1 MNKEIKV
8 LHIISSLGQGG
19 AERQLIE
26 LVKQNKNHAICQL
39 ISGGVY
45 EKELK
50 KQKTVIFDLK
60 CKKSIFDIFCLY
72 RLYKIMKSYKPD
84 IVNTWMYHS
93 SLLEVFLRKITLK
106 NDIPLIWGLRCSNM
120 ETSYYSKVLK
130 LVINGCKYFSQTPNI
145 IINNSVA
152 GMNFHKSIGFKNNN
166 IVIFNGIDINKFS
179 ANNKFRINFRNK
191 FNINK
196 GVKVLLCVGRVDPM
210 KDHDTLLKAFKKIK
224 SNFSSTV
231 LILAGMGTENIN
243 ETNGV
248 IALGPREDISHVYA
262 ACDVI
267 ISSSAFGEGFSNAL
281 AEGMASSL
289 IPIATNV
296 GDSKYI
302 VGNAGKVINPMNV
315 DELYDAIKEVLEL
328 NEQDFITRKIL
339 AKNRINGKFNKLKML
354 DSYNKLYNKLLEE

>member
-1 MNKEIKV
+1 MKKNIKV
-8 LHIISSLGQGG
+8 LHLISSLEQGG
-19 AERQLIE
+19 AERQLVE
-26 LVKQNKNHAICQL
+26 LVKENKNHAICQL
-39 ISGGVY
+39 IPGGFY
-45 EKELK
+45 EEELNNNQTIIFNLNIK
-50 KQKTVIFDLK
+50 KNSFNIMF
-60 CKKSIFDIFCLY
+60 LY
-72 RLYKIMKSYKPD
+72 KLYKIIKNYKPD
-84 IVNTWMYHS
+84 IINTWMYHS
-93 SLLEVFLRKITLK
+93 SLLEVFLRKITFK
-106 NDIPLIWGLRCSNM
+106 NDIPLIWGLRCSYM

-231 LILAGMGTENIN
+231 LILAGMDTENIN
-243 ETNGV
+243 EINGV
-248 IALGPREDISHVYA
+248 IGLGPREDIDHVYA

-354 DSYNKLYNKLLEE
+354 DSYNKVYNKLLEE